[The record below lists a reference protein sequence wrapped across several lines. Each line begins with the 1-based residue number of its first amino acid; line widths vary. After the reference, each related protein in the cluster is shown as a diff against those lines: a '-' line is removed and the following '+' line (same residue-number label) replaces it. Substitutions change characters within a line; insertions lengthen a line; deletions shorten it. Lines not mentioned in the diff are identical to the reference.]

1 MFSLVD
7 VRIYLTG
14 YCLNQRGLRYLCLAC
29 AQTGI
34 DDDDVKHFTLLEFG
48 PIYILI
54 REDAKYLT
62 FTDVLV
68 KEARFNY
75 LRPFSE
81 CSTKS

>member
-1 MFSLVD
+1 M
-7 VRIYLTG
+7 RIYLTG
-14 YCLNQRGLRYLCLAC
+14 YCLNQMGLRYLCLTC

-68 KEARFNY
+68 KAALFQLLEIF
-75 LRPFSE
+75 
-81 CSTKS
+81 